1 MARSCV
7 VEFCKG
13 GKSACSCESPSSL
26 WQHGEPWPPQALH
39 WQGSMRL
46 LSYSSSCVV
55 SSPKGTFKKSF
66 LPDFQGLCAD
76 GTSVKDLTLKR
87 CFGDVRGL
95 SKLQRSF
102 ALVRGL
108 ALIGSI
114 AERRCAEKP
123 KDALISNDYRVD
135 VWFRQ
140 GVDATASEITLWRI
154 KSTSIN
160 KNLCPNTSIL
170 ML

>member
-55 SSPKGTFKKSF
+55 SSPKGTFKKKFPSW
-66 LPDFQGLCAD
+66 LPGLVCWW
-76 GTSVKDLTLKR
+76 DLCQRSHFEAL
-87 CFGDVRGL
+87 FRGR
-95 SKLQRSF
+95 QRSF
-102 ALVRGL
+102 QIAAVFCISERPRSDRQHHR
-108 ALIGSI
+108 AQVCRK
-114 AERRCAEKP
+114 AERRVNFQRLPRWCLVPPRSGRHGLRDNFVMHQKHLY
-123 KDALISNDYRVD
+123 K
-135 VWFRQ
+135 
-140 GVDATASEITLWRI
+140 
-154 KSTSIN
+154 
-160 KNLCPNTSIL
+160 
-170 ML
+170 

>member
-1 MARSCV
+1 MTSS
-7 VEFCKG
+7 G
-13 GKSACSCESPSSL
+13 SALTRLDATTFLFQLLCS
-26 WQHGEPWPPQALH
+26 
-39 WQGSMRL
+39 L
-46 LSYSSSCVV
+46 LS
-55 SSPKGTFKKSF
+55 KGPPVPLKKSF

-95 SKLQRSF
+95 SKLPRSF

-135 VWFRQ
+135 VWFCQ
-140 GVDATASEITLWRI
+140 GVDATASEITL
-154 KSTSIN
+154 
-160 KNLCPNTSIL
+160 
-170 ML
+170 